1 MIMKSVSKCC
11 MVLTMLAAML
21 LAAHSPLG
29 AEQNTETVLSI
40 HLVHQK
46 YTQFT
51 DPPASAPEGYRF
63 VPSAI
68 HGEIDYLVET
78 KPVLADAN
86 FAEVTAGFDQYTG
99 TPVVD
104 FRLTEEAAH
113 RFAEITRDNIGRAM
127 AIVIDGKVVS
137 APVIQSEIG
146 GGVGVITGSFSD
158 AEVKDLVA
166 RMTGK
171 PAN

>member
-1 MIMKSVSKCC
+1 MNMKTISKHR
-11 MVLTMLAAML
+11 LIFTMLAALL
-21 LAAHSPLG
+21 LAAHSPLQAG
-29 AEQNTETVLSI
+29 QNTETVLSI
-40 HLVHQK
+40 HLVHQNH
-46 YTQFT
+46 TQYT
-51 DPPASAPEGYRF
+51 DPPAAAPEGYEF
-63 VPSAI
+63 VPSAVE
-68 HGEIDYLVET
+68 GEIDYLVKT
-78 KPVLADAN
+78 DPVLTDPD
-86 FAEVTAGFDQYTG
+86 FAEVTAGFDQYTSA
-99 TPVVD
+99 PVVN

-127 AIVIDGKVVS
+127 AIVVDGKVVS

-146 GGVGVITGSFSD
+146 GGVGVITGGFSD